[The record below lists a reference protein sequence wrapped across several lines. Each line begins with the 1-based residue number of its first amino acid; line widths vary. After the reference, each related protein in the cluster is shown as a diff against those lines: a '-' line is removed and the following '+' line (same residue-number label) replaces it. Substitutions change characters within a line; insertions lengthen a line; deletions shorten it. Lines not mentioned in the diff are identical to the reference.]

1 MRVVIS
7 ADMEGTC
14 GVVSWMHV
22 TPPEYAGKGEPV
34 NQSEYNR
41 ARGWMTAEVNAAI
54 DGAMAGGADDVIVCD
69 SHDGARNLIPEELDQ
84 RCKFITGGEKPL
96 SMAQG
101 VDLPGVGALMYTG
114 YHAKAGTPA
123 APLAHTWTR
132 TLSDIRVNGLSI
144 GEFGINAI
152 VAGHF
157 GVPVVMVSGD
167 ETAVNQTRQLLGEQ
181 VIPVPVKQGLST
193 TAAIH
198 LHPSVAS
205 ERIRTGAKSAVEN
218 LKSAKVFEFPKGAVV
233 ELDFDHQS
241 RADQAAETDRLHP
254 GRRENRFVQSR
265 QRTRI
270 PAVVQKRDRS
280 CQHFPFAVI

>member
-1 MRVVIS
+1 MKVVIS

-22 TPPEYAGKGEPV
+22 TPPEYPGKGEPI

-54 DGAMAGGADDVIVCD
+54 AGAMDAGAEEVIVCD
-69 SHDGARNLIPEELDQ
+69 SHDGARNLIPEELDP
-84 RCKFITGGEKPL
+84 RCRFVTGGEKPL

-101 VDLPGVGALMYTG
+101 VELPGVGAFMYTG
-114 YHAKAGTPA
+114 YHARAGTPS

-132 TLSDIRVNGLSI
+132 SLSDIRLNGASI

-157 GVPVVMVSGD
+157 GVPVVMVAGD
-167 ETAVNQTRQLLGEQ
+167 EKAVAQTQALLGAQ
-181 VIPVPVKQGLST
+181 VVGVAVKEGLST

-198 LHPSVAS
+198 LHPEVAR
-205 ERIRTGAKSAVEN
+205 ERIREGARRAIEQIADAN
-218 LKSAKVFEFPKGAVV
+218 VFTLPEGSTI
-233 ELDFDHQS
+233 ELDYDHQS
-241 RADQAAETDRLHP
+241 RADQVAKLTDFTRVGERTVSYRAADGLEFLRLFKNAMDVAGISLSP
-254 GRRENRFVQSR
+254 
-265 QRTRI
+265 
-270 PAVVQKRDRS
+270 
-280 CQHFPFAVI
+280 

>member
-1 MRVVIS
+1 MSVKVVIS

-22 TPPEYAGKGEPV
+22 SPPEYPGKGEPL
-34 NQSEYNR
+34 NPSEYNR

-54 DGAMAGGADDVIVCD
+54 AGAMEGGASEVIVCD
-69 SHDGARNLIPEELDQ
+69 SHDGARNLIPEELDP
-84 RCKFITGGEKPL
+84 RCRFVTGGEKPL

-101 VDLPGVGALMYTG
+101 VDLPGVKAFFYTG
-114 YHAKAGTPA
+114 YHAKAGTPS

-132 TLSDIRVNGLSI
+132 TLNDIRIDGLSI

-157 GVPVVMVSGD
+157 DVPVVLVTGD
-167 ETAVNQTRQLLGEQ
+167 ETAVAQTRQLLGEQ
-181 VIPVPVKQGLST
+181 VVGVPVKQGLST

-198 LHPSVAS
+198 VHPAVAR
-205 ERIRTGAKSAVEN
+205 ERIREGAKEAIET
-218 LKSAKVFEFPKGAVV
+218 LADARPYKLPAGAVV

-241 RADQAAETDRLHP
+241 RADQVGKLTGYTRVGERTVTYTSENGLEFLRLFKNAIEVAGIALSP
-254 GRRENRFVQSR
+254 
-265 QRTRI
+265 
-270 PAVVQKRDRS
+270 
-280 CQHFPFAVI
+280 

>member
-1 MRVVIS
+1 
-7 ADMEGTC
+7 
-14 GVVSWMHV
+14 MHV
-22 TPPEYAGKGEPV
+22 TPPEYPGKGEPV

-41 ARGWMTAEVNAAI
+41 VRGWMTAEVNAAI
-54 DGAMAGGADDVIVCD
+54 AGAMDAGAEEVIVCD
-69 SHDGARNLIPEELDQ
+69 SHDGARNLIPEDLDP
-84 RCKFITGGEKPL
+84 RCRFVTGGEKPL

-101 VDLPGVGALMYTG
+101 VDLPGVEAFIYTG

-132 TLSDIRVNGLSI
+132 TLSDVRVDGLSI

-167 ETAVNQTRQLLGEQ
+167 ETAVDQTRQLLGNQ
-181 VIPVPVKQGLST
+181 VVGVPVKQGLST

-198 LHPSVAS
+198 LHPSVAR
-205 ERIRTGAKSAVEN
+205 EKIREGARRAIEH
-218 LKSAKVFEFPKGAVV
+218 LDDARVFELPGGATV

-241 RADQAAETDRLHP
+241 RADQAAALTRFDRV
-254 GRRENRFVQSR
+254 GE
-265 QRTRI
+265 RTVSYRPDNGLDFLRLFKSAI
-270 PAVVQKRDRS
+270 AVAS
-280 CQHFPFAVI
+280 ISLSP